1 MASRRGTFLTQR
13 RLVQLAFLTLVVV
26 GVFVVRGNAE
36 RWCPFGGVEAI
47 YAYVTEGNVLCSIG
61 VSNFFVLGGVLLTL
75 LLVRRAFC
83 GYACPVG
90 AISEWVGEGAK
101 RLGIRPRR
109 VPPSVDRVLSLLKY
123 VVLALIV
130 FVTWRASELLFRT
143 ACPAYALLGRHG
155 EDITFWA
162 YVVSGAILLFSALL
176 VLPFCRWL
184 CPFAAVMNVFSRFG
198 LGRVARD
205 PQACVDCGKCRRSC
219 PMAIPVDQLEEV
231 KEARCIACLQ
241 CVDACPTKKGV
252 STLAWRLPFARSW
265 AVPRGVVTGT
275 FLAIMTAAVAAAA
288 FVPLPSFTWSRGTA
302 PERTETIELGIHD
315 LTCRGRA
322 NLLVYYLERDDD
334 LLLPGYLRF
343 EGWPGPGVGRARIT
357 FDPAETDAEA
367 VKLAIAESYYDYD
380 LGLWRHSP
388 FGIEGFDPL
397 ALPVLGDGD

>member
-1 MASRRGTFLTQR
+1 MATKRGAFLTQR
-13 RLVQLAFLTLVVV
+13 RRVQLGFLVLILV

-90 AISEWVGEGAK
+90 TVSEWVGEGAK

-109 VPPSVDRVLSLLKY
+109 VPLVVDRVLSLLKY
-123 VVLALIV
+123 VVLALIL

-162 YVVSGAILLFSALL
+162 YVVSGAILLFSVFL
-176 VLPFCRWL
+176 VLPFCRWF

-205 PQACVDCGKCRRSC
+205 PEACVDCGKCQRSC
-219 PMAIPVDQLEEV
+219 PMAIPVDKVEQV

-241 CVDACPTKKGV
+241 CVDACPTQGRK
-252 STLAWRLPFARSW
+252 TLAWRLPFARSW
-265 AVPRGVVTGT
+265 AIPKSVVMGT
-275 FLAIMTAAVAAAA
+275 FLVVMAAAVAGAAL
-288 FVPLPSFTWSRGTA
+288 VPLPSFTYTRGDA
-302 PERTETIELGIHD
+302 PAVTETVELNIYD

-334 LLLPGYLRF
+334 LMLPGYLRF
-343 EGWPGPGVGRARIT
+343 EGWPTPGVGRARIT
-357 FDPAETDAEA
+357 FDPAETTAEA
-367 VKLAIAESYYDYD
+367 VKQAVAESYYDYD

-388 FGIEGFDPL
+388 FVIEGFDPL
-397 ALPVLGDGD
+397 AIPVLLEDE